1 MSFVTFINK
10 ALIHA
15 EASDQISDGLETH
28 AVRQAADAV
37 QCEPG
42 EATESFYIGTGGHY
56 PEQ

>member
-10 ALIHA
+10 ARIHA

-37 QCEPG
+37 QCKHG
-42 EATESFYIGTGGHY
+42 GATEFLHWNWWTLS
-56 PEQ
+56 